1 MNKTDLLGMSLKSL
15 WRRKT
20 RTILTVLGVVIGTAA
35 IIIMLSLGIAMDQ
48 GFKEQLQH
56 MGSLNIIEVGQGQMR
71 YSEPEPVDRSNSS
84 ALLNAEAVQR
94 FQQLPGVVAVM
105 PQKTAFM
112 RVVSGKMVGDINII
126 GVNPEHLEAFDFKAQ
141 EGRLLLP
148 TDKEALLFGNQV
160 SFQFYNSRQRD
171 PWANGFPGNPPSVEL
186 ITDRLILTADMEY
199 GNRHRSNPDADYKP
213 PKPHEA
219 KGIGILAMS
228 NDEKDYSAYM
238 NLTVLEK
245 IMAEDQKLNRAPR
258 EQRRAT
264 NPNQYDSIKVKV
276 ANINQVEAVQ
286 SQIKA
291 MGYQAFSLADIL
303 KEMKKT
309 SRTMQAILGGIGFV
323 SLLVAAIGITNTMI
337 MSIYERT
344 REIGVI
350 KVLGAN
356 VADIKRLFLLEAAMI
371 GLCGGVIGMIFSYLI
386 SWGLNKVGAGF
397 MANMGGT
404 SSISVI
410 PLWLALSAV
419 AFATMVGVISGYS
432 PARRAM
438 KLSALD
444 AIRTD

>member
-1 MNKTDLLGMSLKSL
+1 MNKADLLSMSLKSL

-56 MGSLNIIEVGQGQMR
+56 MGSLNIIEVVEGRMG
-71 YSEPEPVDRSNSS
+71 YSEPEPADRSNSS
-84 ALLNAEAVQR
+84 MLLNAEAVQR
-94 FQQLPGVVAVM
+94 FQELPGVVAVM
-105 PQKTAFM
+105 PQKSAFM

-126 GVNPEHLEAFDFKAQ
+126 GVNPEHLEAFDFKVQ

-148 TDKEALLFGNQV
+148 SDKETLLFGSQV
-160 SFQFYNSRQRD
+160 SFQFYNSRQRA
-171 PWANGFPGNPPSVEL
+171 PWANGPPVNPPPVEL

-219 KGIGILAMS
+219 KGVGILAMS

-258 EQRRAT
+258 EQRGAT
-264 NPNQYDSIKVKV
+264 NPNQYDRIKVKV

-286 SQIKA
+286 SEIKT
-291 MGYQAFSLADIL
+291 MGYQTFSLTDIL
-303 KEMKKT
+303 KEMKKV

-410 PLWLALSAV
+410 PPWLALSAV
-419 AFATMVGVISGYS
+419 AFATLVGVISGYS